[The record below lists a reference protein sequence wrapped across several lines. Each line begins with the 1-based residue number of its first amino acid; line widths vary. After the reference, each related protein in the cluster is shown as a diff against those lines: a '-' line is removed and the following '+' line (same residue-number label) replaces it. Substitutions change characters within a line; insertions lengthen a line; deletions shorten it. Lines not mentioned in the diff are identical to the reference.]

1 MLLSRTSGSGFDE
14 VAFFIRFSKD
24 LVEAARERGIT
35 LYRASSHKL
44 VESVIDMILI
54 EKDVANEQEEEVDN
68 EQEEEVDT
76 RSANNSPDGP
86 TSRSSLRIVQQSV
99 QAPPSASEIRMQR
112 SAQRSARQTAPKAP
126 IFSPVPVS
134 EQGLT
139 IAQLAVVKKE
149 FLATT
154 EKLKAEQVKFD
165 LKVKEVRPI
174 LILMSVYVFWYLC
187 FYVHVYIPE
196 CQVE

>member
-86 TSRSSLRIVQQSV
+86 TSRSSLRIIQQSV
-99 QAPPSASEIRMQR
+99 PAPLSAGDIRMQR
-112 SAQRSARQTAPKAP
+112 SAQRSARQSNPAIAPKAP
-126 IFSPVPVS
+126 IFSTRGGEDDYSPAEVS

-139 IAQLAVVKKE
+139 IAQLAAVKKE
-149 FLATT
+149 SFLTT
-154 EKLKAEQVKFD
+154 ERLKAEQLKFNF
-165 LKVKEVRPI
+165 KVKEVLPI
-174 LILMSVYVFWYLC
+174 LILLSVYVFWYL
-187 FYVHVYIPE
+187 
-196 CQVE
+196 